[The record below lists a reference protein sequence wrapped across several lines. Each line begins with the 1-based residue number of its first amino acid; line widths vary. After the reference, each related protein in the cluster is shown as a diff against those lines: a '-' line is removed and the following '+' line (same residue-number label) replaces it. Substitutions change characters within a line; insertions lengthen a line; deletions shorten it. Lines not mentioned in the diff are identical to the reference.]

1 MVQQRVVV
9 IGGGT
14 AGLGVIASLRK
25 RNKQLAITLIE
36 PQEYHYYQPGWTLV
50 GAGEYDQ
57 RDTRRPMRKLIPS
70 GVTWHKD
77 SVSRVEAERQ
87 QVHTAAGQ
95 ALPYDVLLICCGL
108 TLRWDKIEGLEETL
122 GKNGVTS
129 NYRYDLAPYTWE
141 LVQQLKCG
149 NALFTQPPVP
159 IKCAGA
165 PQKALYL
172 SCDYWHKQ
180 HRLGQINTELC
191 IAGQQLF
198 SVSDFIPEL
207 ERWLQHYHAQVNY
220 GCKLVRVDG
229 ANRQAWFEQAGAD
242 GETVEVQ
249 RSFDMLHVVPPQL
262 PPAFISDSGL
272 GNEAGWCD
280 VDEITLQ
287 HTRFASIF
295 SLGDAVSTSNS
306 KTAAA
311 ARKQMVIVARNVLSF
326 LRQQPLTARYDGY
339 SSCPLT
345 VRRGK
350 VLLAEF
356 GYNGRLLPTFPLNP
370 LKPRWLGW
378 FLKARF
384 LPWFYWKGILQGVEW
399 FTACKPKR

>member
-1 MVQQRVVV
+1 MAQQHIVV

-14 AGLGVIASLRK
+14 AGLGVIASLMK

-50 GAGEYDQ
+50 GGGEYSQ
-57 RDTRRPMRKLIPS
+57 QKTRRPLRDLIPE
-70 GVTWHKD
+70 GVRWHQD
-77 SVSRVEAERQ
+77 AVSRVEAESQ
-87 QVHTAAGQ
+87 VVHTAGGQ
-95 ALPYDVLLICCGL
+95 TLSYDVLLVCCGL
-108 TLRWDKIEGLEETL
+108 TLHWDKIEGLEDTL

-129 NYRYDLAPYTWE
+129 NYRYDLAPYTWQ
-141 LVQQLKCG
+141 LVQQLEQG
-149 NALFTQPPVP
+149 TALFTQPPVP

-172 SCDYWHKQ
+172 SCDYWQKQ
-180 HRLGQINTELC
+180 RRLGQIKTEFC

-229 ANRQAWFEQAGAD
+229 ANRQAWFEQPGAG
-242 GETVEVQ
+242 GETVRVQ
-249 RSFDMLHVVPPQL
+249 KSFDMLHVVPPQL
-262 PPAFISDSGL
+262 PPVFIADSGL
-272 GNEAGWCD
+272 GNEAGWCE
-280 VDEITLQ
+280 VDEKTLQ
-287 HTRFASIF
+287 HKRFASVF
-295 SLGDAVSTSNS
+295 ALGDAVSTSNS

-311 ARKQMVIVARNVLSF
+311 ARKQMIIVARNVVSF
-326 LRQQPLTARYDGY
+326 LRQQPLTADYDGY

-345 VRRGK
+345 VARGK
-350 VLLAEF
+350 VVLAEF
-356 GYNGRLLPTFPLNP
+356 GYNGRLLPTFPVNP
-370 LKPRWLGW
+370 LKPHWFGW